1 MKEWHDGEDG
11 GLLLV
16 GCLMKSKLSVGERII
31 ERYAASR
38 IANFVD
44 TMRMGWNAYNFI
56 FYIGSIAA
64 IFGMLIGWVGL
75 FYVIITMLFF
85 YFAGKFKE
93 KVESARKR
101 NKLKSKRRAR

>member
-1 MKEWHDGEDG
+1 
-11 GLLLV
+11 
-16 GCLMKSKLSVGERII
+16 MKSKLSIEERLL

-64 IFGMLIGWVGL
+64 IFGILIGWVGF

-85 YFAGKFKE
+85 YYAGKFKE
-93 KVESARKR
+93 GVESARKR
-101 NKLKSKRRAR
+101 NKLKSKRGLR

>member
-1 MKEWHDGEDG
+1 
-11 GLLLV
+11 
-16 GCLMKSKLSVGERII
+16 MKSKLSIEERLL

-64 IFGMLIGWVGL
+64 IFGILI
-75 FYVIITMLFF
+75 
-85 YFAGKFKE
+85 
-93 KVESARKR
+93 
-101 NKLKSKRRAR
+101 